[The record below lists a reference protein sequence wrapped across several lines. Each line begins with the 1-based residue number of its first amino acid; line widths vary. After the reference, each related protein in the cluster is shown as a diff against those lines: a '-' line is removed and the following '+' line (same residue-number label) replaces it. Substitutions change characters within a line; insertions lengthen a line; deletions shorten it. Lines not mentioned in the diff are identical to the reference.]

1 MNGPQIHPMAGQEG
15 YGIVINGNFASV
27 TLFAT
32 SGEELYSAE
41 VAAFATDAGAQSRTF
56 RNLDEAAEWAIA
68 AARTHEAQPN
78 PSSGIVH
85 WENRHGYALTVSRT
99 EAGGYESGIFPMRQ
113 NDGQPVLNDPQ
124 EFPTQEEALEY
135 ARERADQ
142 YQKSEERRLRL
153 VRKIGDALYL
163 RTREPATGNE

>member
-32 SGEELYSAE
+32 PREELYSAE
-41 VAAFATDAGAQSRTF
+41 VAAFAADAGAQSRTF
-56 RNLDEAAEWAIA
+56 RNLDEATEWAIA
-68 AARTHEAQPN
+68 TARTHEAQPN
-78 PSSGIVH
+78 PSSGIVR

-99 EAGGYESGIFPMRQ
+99 EAGGYESGVFPMWQ
-113 NDGQPVLNDPQ
+113 DDGQPALNDPQ
-124 EFPTQEEALEY
+124 EFPTLEEALEH
-135 ARERADQ
+135 ARERADR
-142 YQKSEERRLRL
+142 YQKSEESRQRL
-153 VRKIGDALYL
+153 VRKIGDALYT